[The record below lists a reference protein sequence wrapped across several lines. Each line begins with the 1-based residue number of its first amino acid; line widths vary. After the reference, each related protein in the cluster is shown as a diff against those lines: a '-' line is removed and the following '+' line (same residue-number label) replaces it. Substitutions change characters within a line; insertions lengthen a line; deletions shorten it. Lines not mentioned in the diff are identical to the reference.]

1 MGCTVTGPRRERLG
15 DNFREVKLPGHNL
28 PVTAAGSLLM
38 VVGTVAKCL
47 GLSAPEVRDT
57 MGQVTVNLLVGG
69 AAGGLVT
76 MNLFKLKTR
85 RGQKYS
91 LADAGAGVHTMNG
104 QPRSSVHVTNRKW
117 SYLTAFNGFYT
128 GMICV
133 SGVGADLPSWAA
145 FVAGLVG
152 GLVFFLMAGLVRLN
166 KIDDPVHGIGVHIS
180 GGIVGAVVVGLVN
193 VAKTRSGIKIGWEMV
208 GVVAVSAWSTL
219 SFLFILLPLL
229 LCGKLRIKDCQ
240 ERDGI
245 DAVKIKEQSHEV
257 STPAEPAATSRTR
270 TTPDVFLSPAPSR
283 TARGGELA
291 CPLSAI
297 SRVSQPGRCSPQDVS
312 PRLVQQRPS
321 PGGSIQ
327 QLGVAAPPSYP
338 TSTMVRTQRC
348 GLAVPEVTIT
358 SSNSASTS
366 VVDSEAPLINSTSNT
381 TASSKATLSLD
392 MRELKRNL
400 RKQKGKLKKTNS
412 IYKAAPADVEAA
424 DPDSSTSSSC
434 GRGSVKSV
442 KSAVVRQVASVAG
455 NKDNF
460 NYLAATSSLQ
470 PAVEEA
476 STGENVT
483 AEENDTDI
491 DITKFLKSPEPSW
504 TKGRGVTET
513 KEAVD
518 HIIRREERE
527 RARLREK
534 LGRCA
539 NGNWVNVGYYNTL
552 LGMSYNSFNTAVQ
565 MLQEEP
571 DLIVLAAQE
580 WDQEPSVVAMGFL
593 LEMAA
598 VALKNEGAVEKLT
611 EVGGVVTPVD
621 DGNDQKLSSKKARRD
636 SKEIEADNRIK
647 EGIAEGKENHL
658 DFDLLEQG
666 QFLQQYL
673 SLLNHFEI

>member
-1 MGCTVTGPRRERLG
+1 
-15 DNFREVKLPGHNL
+15 
-28 PVTAAGSLLM
+28 
-38 VVGTVAKCL
+38 
-47 GLSAPEVRDT
+47 
-57 MGQVTVNLLVGG
+57 
-69 AAGGLVT
+69 

-91 LADAGAGVHTMNG
+91 LTDAGASVHTMNG

-257 STPAEPAATSRTR
+257 STPAEPGATSRTR
-270 TTPDVFLSPAPSR
+270 TTPDLFLSPAPSR

-358 SSNSASTS
+358 SSDSASTS

-412 IYKAAPADVEAA
+412 IYKAAPADVEEA

-518 HIIRREERE
+518 HIIRRREERAEVARKEKEERE

-552 LGMSYNSFNTAVQ
+552 LGMGYSGKVAAAALRQANNSLNTAVQ

-571 DLIVLAAQE
+571 DLIALAAQE
-580 WDQEPSVVAMGFL
+580 RDELTASDLEPSDEMIASVVAMGFL
-593 LEMAA
+593 PEMAA
-598 VALKNEGAVEKLT
+598 IALKNEGSIEGAVEKLT
-611 EVGGVVTPVD
+611 EGGGVVTPID
-621 DGNDQKLSSKKARRD
+621 DGNDQKRSSKKARRD
-636 SKEIEADNRIK
+636 SEDKEAYNRIK
-647 EGIAEGKENHL
+647 EGIAEGEEDHL
-658 DFDLLEQG
+658 DLDLVEEG
-666 QFLQQYL
+666 QLLQQYL
-673 SLLNHFEI
+673 SLLNHVKL

>member
-1 MGCTVTGPRRERLG
+1 MTGPRRERLG

-28 PVTAAGSLLM
+28 PVTAAGSLLV
-38 VVGTVAKCL
+38 VVGMVAKCL
-47 GLSAPEVRDT
+47 GLSASEVRDT
-57 MGQVTVNLLVGG
+57 VGQVTVNLLVGG

-91 LADAGAGVHTMNG
+91 LTDAGSGVHTMSS

-257 STPAEPAATSRTR
+257 STPAEPAASSRAR
-270 TTPDVFLSPAPSR
+270 STPDVFLSPAPSR

-358 SSNSASTS
+358 SSDSASTS

-491 DITKFLKSPEPSW
+491 DITKFLKSPEPSS

-513 KEAVD
+513 ETEVTDECKTTAIPLPKDKKMIE
-518 HIIRREERE
+518 HSITFLSEEDE
-527 RARLREK
+527 ESDFDEK
-534 LGRCA
+534 L
-539 NGNWVNVGYYNTL
+539 
-552 LGMSYNSFNTAVQ
+552 
-565 MLQEEP
+565 
-571 DLIVLAAQE
+571 I
-580 WDQEPSVVAMGFL
+580 
-593 LEMAA
+593 
-598 VALKNEGAVEKLT
+598 
-611 EVGGVVTPVD
+611 
-621 DGNDQKLSSKKARRD
+621 
-636 SKEIEADNRIK
+636 
-647 EGIAEGKENHL
+647 
-658 DFDLLEQG
+658 
-666 QFLQQYL
+666 
-673 SLLNHFEI
+673 

>member
-1 MGCTVTGPRRERLG
+1 MTGPRRERLG

-38 VVGTVAKCL
+38 VVGMVAKCL
-47 GLSAPEVRDT
+47 GLSASEVRDT
-57 MGQVTVNLLVGG
+57 VGQVTVNLLVGG

-91 LADAGAGVHTMNG
+91 LTDTGAGVHPMSG

-270 TTPDVFLSPAPSR
+270 STPDVFLSPAPSR

-327 QLGVAAPPSYP
+327 QLSVAAPPSYP

-358 SSNSASTS
+358 SSDSASTS

-476 STGENVT
+476 TTGENLT

-491 DITKFLKSPEPSW
+491 DITKFLKSPEPSS
-504 TKGRGVTET
+504 TKG
-513 KEAVD
+513 
-518 HIIRREERE
+518 
-527 RARLREK
+527 
-534 LGRCA
+534 
-539 NGNWVNVGYYNTL
+539 
-552 LGMSYNSFNTAVQ
+552 
-565 MLQEEP
+565 
-571 DLIVLAAQE
+571 
-580 WDQEPSVVAMGFL
+580 
-593 LEMAA
+593 
-598 VALKNEGAVEKLT
+598 
-611 EVGGVVTPVD
+611 
-621 DGNDQKLSSKKARRD
+621 
-636 SKEIEADNRIK
+636 
-647 EGIAEGKENHL
+647 
-658 DFDLLEQG
+658 
-666 QFLQQYL
+666 
-673 SLLNHFEI
+673 

>member
-1 MGCTVTGPRRERLG
+1 MARL
-15 DNFREVKLPGHNL
+15 H
-28 PVTAAGSLLM
+28 LL
-38 VVGTVAKCL
+38 
-47 GLSAPEVRDT
+47 
-57 MGQVTVNLLVGG
+57 Q
-69 AAGGLVT
+69 
-76 MNLFKLKTR
+76 
-85 RGQKYS
+85 
-91 LADAGAGVHTMNG
+91 
-104 QPRSSVHVTNRKW
+104 
-117 SYLTAFNGFYT
+117 
-128 GMICV
+128 
-133 SGVGADLPSWAA
+133 
-145 FVAGLVG
+145 
-152 GLVFFLMAGLVRLN
+152 
-166 KIDDPVHGIGVHIS
+166 
-180 GGIVGAVVVGLVN
+180 
-193 VAKTRSGIKIGWEMV
+193 
-208 GVVAVSAWSTL
+208 GVVAYHLGRDREAR
-219 SFLFILLPLL
+219 LL
-229 LCGKLRIKDCQ
+229 LEEVITKLQLLAVDDGQ
-240 ERDGI
+240 ASLGDRD
-245 DAVKIKEQSHEV
+245 
-257 STPAEPAATSRTR
+257 R
-270 TTPDVFLSPAPSR
+270 
-283 TARGGELA
+283 
-291 CPLSAI
+291 
-297 SRVSQPGRCSPQDVS
+297 S

-327 QLGVAAPPSYP
+327 PSYP
-338 TSTMVRTQRC
+338 TSTMVRTRRC

-381 TASSKATLSLD
+381 TASSKATLSRD

-460 NYLAATSSLQ
+460 NFLAATSSLQ

-518 HIIRREERE
+518 HIIRRDERE